1 MITWVDMKHRLP
13 ALLIDG
19 NSKFNT
25 PLIFGLESGML
36 FLVFFK
42 FVIKVCCQ
50 NYVSYGMFIIYIAAE
65 IVLVQ
70 ALATVA
76 YRNWWLN
83 LVGILLCVGTSGLLL
98 ISPTVW
104 KQLKLSALDM
114 TVKE

>member
-1 MITWVDMKHRLP
+1 
-13 ALLIDG
+13 
-19 NSKFNT
+19 
-25 PLIFGLESGML
+25 
-36 FLVFFK
+36 
-42 FVIKVCCQ
+42 
-50 NYVSYGMFIIYIAAE
+50 MFIIYIAAE